1 MLQFSSSNHK
11 ITQDK
16 YFTQKELDLLQQS
29 IINDRFGLMCR
40 VALNTG
46 ARQSELILLTKD
58 HIDQKNSIILI
69 EATKGSEDRQIKISQ
84 DLSDALMALP
94 TYYLFDFSTTYV
106 RQQWYARRPPT
117 IKKSFHCFR
126 HTFGVEMYKAT
137 RDIMFCKK
145 ALGHKAITST
155 MVYVECVEYA
165 EKMNMTYLGIDNLI
179 NPARKAALEK
189 E

>member
-29 IINDRFGLMCR
+29 IVNDRFGLMCR

-126 HTFGVEMYKAT
+126 HTFGVEM
-137 RDIMFCKK
+137 
-145 ALGHKAITST
+145 
-155 MVYVECVEYA
+155 
-165 EKMNMTYLGIDNLI
+165 
-179 NPARKAALEK
+179 
-189 E
+189 